1 MANVS
6 VTARTGSGFSTTV
19 TEDHFGSGFENRG
32 QSTGEGPLRE
42 VIKKT
47 DLPLVRYPGGSHTER
62 YFDPAQYDNTLHQDI
77 IQLGGKPETFEPMTT
92 FLNNAKTLGY
102 SVIMVIPTWRYFDTA
117 TRSLKSYA
125 RNEITKFVEK
135 VLESGADIR
144 AFEIGNEWF
153 QFDAQSTK
161 VWEGWTAKEFGELQS
176 LIALAVHRAI
186 EDYKTR
192 NTLNSEADIWVQ
204 SSQDGNVDHD
214 RSRTDDNL
222 EIFGEFGVL
231 EWAAVD
237 GIVDHFYQKM
247 GNDQPEH
254 ANGND
259 PLDPWYLDRDNW
271 SPIARGDRLKADLAK
286 LNLEFG
292 NRDVVATEWNLRADR
307 TGTPDGEVSGDDA
320 NITGLE
326 RLPMFLHLFARM
338 IEAGVDAGSLFSI
351 KALGDS
357 NGGLSRKDDLDGD
370 LTPTGLLFRMMRD
383 SLPGTKLVNP
393 GGGELTE
400 ADIVFKDANGQ
411 NAGLTFT
418 YTGNDQ
424 TVIWFANGR
433 GERLDLT
440 ANIAAYT
447 SGSNVHVHA
456 TKLIFD
462 PDAAGA
468 TTPVSAVA
476 DARTVGFSLDKIDGA
491 TQGDGRVAFHLDDF
505 EVMQIVIT
513 KGRGV
518 TLKGDDQTKG
528 NDFLTG
534 SVYNDDLIGYDGND
548 LLTGGGGEDRLSG
561 GAGTDRLV
569 GGVGTD
575 RFVFNTA
582 LGASNVD
589 TIEFFRPDVD
599 QIRLENDIFKGLT
612 AGRALDADRFA
623 ANTTG
628 NATDASD
635 RIIYETDTGKVFYDA
650 DGSGSGAKVLFAI
663 LENKPVLDSGDFIV
677 I

>member
-1 MANVS
+1 
-6 VTARTGSGFSTTV
+6 
-19 TEDHFGSGFENRG
+19 
-32 QSTGEGPLRE
+32 
-42 VIKKT
+42 
-47 DLPLVRYPGGSHTER
+47 
-62 YFDPAQYDNTLHQDI
+62 
-77 IQLGGKPETFEPMTT
+77 
-92 FLNNAKTLGY
+92 
-102 SVIMVIPTWRYFDTA
+102 MVIPTWRYFDTK
-117 TRSLKSYA
+117 TRSLKSDA
-125 RNEITKFVEK
+125 RNEITSFVKK

-144 AFEIGNEWF
+144 AFEIGNAWH
-153 QFDAQSTK
+153 QFVKLGDAFKHASTATK
-161 VWEGWTAKEFGELQS
+161 LSGWTAKEFGELQS

-186 EDYKTR
+186 EDYKTK

-204 SSQDGNVDHD
+204 SGQKGEGDFDWSGTN
-214 RSRTDDNL
+214 DNL

-231 EWAAVD
+231 EWASVD
-237 GIVDHFYQKM
+237 GIVDRFYQNT
-247 GNDQPEH
+247 GDPNLGLE
-254 ANGND
+254 NGND
-259 PLDPWYLDRDNW
+259 PLDPYYFNRSKWPVLSRPDRIWDALD
-271 SPIARGDRLKADLAK
+271 K
-286 LNLEFG
+286 LNLAYG
-292 NRDVVATEWNLRADR
+292 NLDLVATEWNLRADR
-307 TGTPDGEVSGDDA
+307 IENEEGEELSGDDA

-326 RLPMFLHLFARM
+326 RLPLFLHLFARM

-357 NGGLSRKDDLDGD
+357 NGGLSRQMDLDGD

-393 GGGELTE
+393 GGDELTD

-534 SVYNDDLIGYDGND
+534 SAYNDNLMGYDGND
-548 LLTGGGGEDRLSG
+548 LLTGGGGDDRLSG

-575 RFVFNTA
+575 RFVFDTA

-612 AGRALDADRFA
+612 AGRALADDRFA